1 MHRRIAEA
9 LEAHFSEI
17 AEIQPELLA
26 HHFTEADM
34 AEPAVRYWLKAGQQ
48 ALGRS
53 GMVEAAALLSKGL
66 SLIATVPDSI
76 QRQEHELDLQIAL
89 GQAIIA
95 TQGYAAPA
103 VSQAYA
109 RAREL
114 CEQLECA
121 HKLLPILYGQWAYHS
136 VADLIEAR
144 KLAAEIRHFSEA
156 QDNTVVRVMSCRAS
170 GLTHLML
177 GDFAVARAYLEQ
189 GLVTVRRSGA
199 EFVCIDLRD
208 DRSAY
213 LFPVILV
220 AGARLLR
227 ASQFGALAL

>member
-1 MHRRIAEA
+1 
-9 LEAHFSEI
+9 
-17 AEIQPELLA
+17 
-26 HHFTEADM
+26 M

-48 ALGRS
+48 ALGLS

-66 SLIATVPDSI
+66 SLIATVPDSA

-136 VADLIEAR
+136 VADL
-144 KLAAEIRHFSEA
+144 
-156 QDNTVVRVMSCRAS
+156 V
-170 GLTHLML
+170 
-177 GDFAVARAYLEQ
+177 
-189 GLVTVRRSGA
+189 SGA
-199 EFVCIDLRD
+199 QTRRRNPAFQRD
-208 DRSAY
+208 
-213 LFPVILV
+213 
-220 AGARLLR
+220 AR
-227 ASQFGALAL
+227 